1 MKEVKEY
8 YYDEFENYLLFTL
21 NYSHNTA
28 DSYVRDVKQLFN
40 EMKRE
45 PSELGEKDIEKFIGK
60 LGRRGLTVS
69 TRNRK
74 LSSIKRYYKYLHAHG
89 YTEHNPAIALES
101 GKKEQRLP
109 KPVDSADI
117 EVLLSKIDNLRD
129 RVMVELFYATG
140 MRREE
145 LTTVKYSDINFLTGE
160 IVVIGKGNK
169 ERIIPVYPKA
179 LSMVAELF
187 NEHNSDWLFPSRR
200 VKGEHISNRQVNEII
215 KKWVDEA
222 GLGGKKITPHSFRHS
237 FCSHLFANGAD
248 IKVIRDMAGHA
259 STSTTDLYTKIDTI
273 RNRNE
278 YIKFHPGAK

>member
-1 MKEVKEY
+1 MKEY
-8 YYDEFENYLLFTL
+8 YYEEFGNYLLYTL

-28 DSYVRDVKQLFN
+28 DSYIRDVKQLFK
-40 EMKRE
+40 EFKRE
-45 PSELGEKDIEKFIGK
+45 PGELTEKDIEKFIGR
-60 LGRRGLTVS
+60 LGRRGMTVS

-74 LSSIKRYYKYLHAHG
+74 LSSIKRYYKYLYSHG
-89 YTEHNPAIALES
+89 YTEHNPAINLES

-109 KPVDSADI
+109 KPVDSSDI
-117 EVLLSKIDNLRD
+117 EMLLSKIDNLRD

-145 LTTVKYSDINFLTGE
+145 LTAVRYGHVNFLTGE

-169 ERIIPVYPKA
+169 ERIIPIYPKA
-179 LSMVAELF
+179 LTMMAQLF
-187 NEHNSDWLFPSRR
+187 NEHGSDWLFPSKK
-200 VKGEHISNRQVNEII
+200 VKGDHISNRQVNEIVN
-215 KKWVDEA
+215 KWVKEA
-222 GLGGKKITPHSFRHS
+222 GLDGKHITPHSFRHS

-259 STSTTDLYTKIDTI
+259 STSTTDIYTKINTI